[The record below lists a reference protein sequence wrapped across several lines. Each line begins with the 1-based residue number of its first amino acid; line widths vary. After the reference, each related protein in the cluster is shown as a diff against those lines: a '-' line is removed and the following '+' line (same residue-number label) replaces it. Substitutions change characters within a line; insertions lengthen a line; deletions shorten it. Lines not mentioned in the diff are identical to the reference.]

1 MIELKNLYVAKQRSS
16 KAAKFQSRQ
25 AFFPLFLFFAALLLC
40 DQKILLLNK
49 PETGLK

>member
-25 AFFPLFLFFAALLLC
+25 GLFSFVLFFAASLLC
-40 DQKILLLNK
+40 DQKVLLLNK
-49 PETGLK
+49 PETGQK